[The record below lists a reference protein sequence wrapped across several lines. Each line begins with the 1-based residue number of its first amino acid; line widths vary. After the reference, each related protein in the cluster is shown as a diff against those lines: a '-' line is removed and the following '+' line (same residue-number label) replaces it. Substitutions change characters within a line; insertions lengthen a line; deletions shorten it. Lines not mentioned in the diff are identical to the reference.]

1 MKKITLCIAIAGAIS
16 YLCYNSSSTDK
27 ETDLLLAN
35 VEALSCDGCEAP
47 IDIWCLAGQ
56 PEDDCIM
63 VRDGITYHH
72 HELKINEKV
81 KR

>member
-1 MKKITLCIAIAGAIS
+1 MKKITLCIAIAGAIG

-47 IDIWCLAGQ
+47 IDWWCH
-56 PEDDCIM
+56 DKKKSDCLM
-63 VRDGITYHH
+63 RRDGVDYHH
-72 HELKINEKV
+72 WDKTINENV